1 MNQANRTR
9 PAEVRNNIVGS
20 KYEATKDLGITEIAK
35 LVRADIGDAIARG
48 ILRAGIKVSVRVSRY
63 SGGQSLTAN
72 VTAVP
77 AGFAVRVSDDCHD
90 AQRVASCP
98 RPWLARE
105 AVWVL
110 ATVER
115 LVEAYNYDRCHLQS
129 DSFDVR
135 FYAHIGF
142 DSDVERANEAA

>member
-1 MNQANRTR
+1 MSNGKPAR

-35 LVRADIGDAIARG
+35 LVRADIADAIARG
-48 ILRAGIKVSVRVSRY
+48 ILRAGTKVSVRVSRY

-77 AGFAVRVSDDCHD
+77 AGFAVRVSEDCQD
-90 AQRVASCP
+90 AQRAAGCP
-98 RPWLARE
+98 MPWLARE

-110 ATVER
+110 ATLDR
-115 LVEAYNYDRCHLQS
+115 LVEAYNYDRCHVQS

-142 DSDVERANEAA
+142 DSDVEHASEAA